1 MNLALLLLSV
11 TLLLFA
17 LFLAVLSRHKKSA
30 TSAVDIIGATGLVE
44 STLDPE
50 GAVIIKGELWRARAR
65 NGSAVQIRDRVRV
78 VGLQGHLVLVEPM
91 SDKL

>member
-11 TLLLFA
+11 PLLLFA
-17 LFLAVLSRHKKSA
+17 LLLALLSRHKKSA
-30 TSAVDIIGATGLVE
+30 ASSENFIGATGLVE
-44 STLDPE
+44 SALNPE